1 MKVLE
6 IQQLHCQFG
15 QNTVLKSLNLAVN
28 EKEIVCLLGAS
39 GCGKTTLL
47 KAIAGLQ
54 PITQGTIRL
63 RSQDLALQAVEQRN
77 IGLIFQDYALFPH
90 LTVRENIQFGLTKLA
105 KAEQQAICRQMLEV
119 VKLSG
124 FEQRFPHEL
133 SGGQQQRV
141 AIARALACKPELL
154 LLDEP
159 FSNIDSQTRYE
170 MIQEI
175 KQILNSQNVPA
186 IFVTHSKEEAFAF
199 ADKIAVMDQG
209 KIVQFGTP
217 NELYHTPINPFVA
230 DFLGGTNY
238 IACEI
243 GLGGKVDVAYEIE
256 NEPENAPHL
265 ELNPHTLWL
274 NSPIGRFPLTNQNE
288 AYTANDTTGQ
298 YHWLLRPEQVL
309 LNSENCTCRE
319 NAPRGHITHKLFLG
333 QFYRYQVAI
342 NGVELTAYHSGE
354 LSVNAPVSVG
364 FHCPNF
370 VLFRQDHDATN
381 ANARSTTS
389 TPAPCL

>member
-6 IQQLHCQFG
+6 IQNLSCQFE
-15 QNTVLKSLNLAVN
+15 QSAVLKSLDLAVQTN
-28 EKEIVCLLGAS
+28 EIICLLGAS

-54 PITQGTIRL
+54 PIVEGKIWL
-63 RSQDLALQAVEQRN
+63 NGQDLAQKAVEDRR

-90 LTVRENIQFGLTKLA
+90 LTVMENVQFGLGKLA
-105 KAEQQAICRQMLEV
+105 KSEQQAICAKMLAV
-119 VKLSG
+119 VKLTG

-175 KQILNSQNVPA
+175 KQILKSQQVPA

-217 NELYHTPINPFVA
+217 TALYHQPANAFVA

-238 IACEI
+238 LAAQVNAANWLESA
-243 GLGGKVDVAYEIE
+243 LGSFQF
-256 NEPENAPHL
+256 PEMPYA
-265 ELNPHTLWL
+265 
-274 NSPIGRFPLTNQNE
+274 Q
-288 AYTANDTTGQ
+288 GQ
-298 YHWLLRPEQVL
+298 YQWLLRPEQIVL
-309 LNSENCTCRE
+309 KADDKGKGVVAE
-319 NAPRGHITHKLFLG
+319 KLFLG
-333 QFYRYQVAI
+333 QFHRYRIAI
-342 NGVELTAYHSGE
+342 NNICITAYHHGE
-354 LSVNAPVSVG
+354 LPINSRVAVG
-364 FHCPNF
+364 FQVREL
-370 VLFRQDHDATN
+370 VLF
-381 ANARSTTS
+381 
-389 TPAPCL
+389 